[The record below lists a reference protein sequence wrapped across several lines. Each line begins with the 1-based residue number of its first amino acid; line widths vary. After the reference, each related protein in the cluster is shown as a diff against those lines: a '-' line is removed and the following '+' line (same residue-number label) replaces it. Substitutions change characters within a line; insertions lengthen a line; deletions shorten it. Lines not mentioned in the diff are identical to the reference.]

1 MADSLAALRRLTRPR
16 EPEERC
22 ELCSAPIPSEH
33 RHLIEVETRMLVC
46 CCRPCSILFSGQAE
60 TKYRL
65 VPSRVLYLQRFRLE
79 DQEWDSLLVPV
90 SLAFFTYST
99 PAGRV
104 MAFYPSPAGATESQ
118 LGLDTWRELE
128 AANPTLAQLEPDVE
142 ALLVNRVG
150 DARDHFV
157 VPIDECYRLVG
168 LVRLGWRGLSGG
180 SEVWREIASFFSQ
193 VRERAKV
200 VGGA

>member
-1 MADSLAALRRLTRPR
+1 MADSLAGLRRLTRPR
-16 EPEERC
+16 EPDERC
-22 ELCSAPIPSEH
+22 ELCSTPIPSEH

-46 CCRPCSILFSGQAE
+46 SCQACSILFSGQAD

-65 VPSRVLYLQRFRLE
+65 VPSRVLFLEGFHLE
-79 DQEWDSLLVPV
+79 DHEWDSLLVPV

-128 AANPTLAQLEPDVE
+128 AANPVLAQLEPDVE

-150 DARDHFV
+150 AARDHFL

-168 LVRLGWRGLSGG
+168 LVRVGWRGLSGG
-180 SEVWREIASFFSQ
+180 SEVWREIASFFGQ
-193 VRERAKV
+193 LRERAKV

>member
-1 MADSLAALRRLTRPR
+1 MTDSLGSLRRLTRPR

-46 CCRPCSILFSGQAE
+46 SCQPCSILFSGQAE

-65 VPSRVLYLQRFRLE
+65 VQSRVLSLQGFQLE
-79 DQEWDSLLVPV
+79 DDEWDSLLVPV

-99 PAGRV
+99 PAGRM

-118 LGLDTWRELE
+118 LGLDSWRELE
-128 AANPTLAQLEPDVE
+128 AANPILAQLEPDVE

-150 DARDHFV
+150 DAREHLI

-168 LVRLGWRGLSGG
+168 LVRVGWRGLSGG
-180 SEVWREIASFFSQ
+180 SEVWKEIESFFTQ
-193 VRERAKV
+193 LRGRAKV

>member
-65 VPSRVLYLQRFRLE
+65 VPSRVLYLQGFRLE

-90 SLAFFTYST
+90 SLACFTYST

-104 MAFYPSPAGATESQ
+104 MAFYPSLAGATESQ